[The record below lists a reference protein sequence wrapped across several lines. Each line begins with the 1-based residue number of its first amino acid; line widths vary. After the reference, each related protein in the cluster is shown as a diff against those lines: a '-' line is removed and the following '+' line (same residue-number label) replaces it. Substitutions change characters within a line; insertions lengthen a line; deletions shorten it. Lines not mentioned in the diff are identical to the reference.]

1 MSGLW
6 VFVCGA
12 SGAGKDSVIGW
23 AANHLADDPSVVF
36 ARRMVTRAPQPGSDH
51 DPVTPQQFDQLVAS
65 DRLAWHWA
73 AHGFAYGI
81 GARYATDV
89 LAGRTVV
96 VNGSREHAT
105 ALQPDDAVRV
115 VHIVAERQQLLERL
129 ERRGREAPQE
139 VAARLERND
148 RFSDLKT
155 HHTIVN
161 RGLLADAG
169 QQLVHYLAPAAR
181 ATQD

>member
-12 SGAGKDSVIGW
+12 SSAGKDSVIGW

-36 ARRMVTRAPQPGSDH
+36 ARRMVTRVTLPGSDH

-65 DRLAWHWA
+65 GQMAWHWT
-73 AHGFAYGI
+73 AHGFAYGVDV
-81 GARYATDV
+81 RYAEDV

-96 VNGSREHAT
+96 VNGSREHAS
-105 ALQPDDAVRV
+105 ALRPDGHVRV

-148 RFSDLKT
+148 RFSDLQT
-155 HHTIVN
+155 HHGCVVYKTFNVFILTN
-161 RGLLADAG
+161 YYCRT
-169 QQLVHYLAPAAR
+169 YSF
-181 ATQD
+181 